1 MIKKEWLWMPE
12 LKTETGLQGSD
23 YYKPINTNK
32 NGKQTNN
39 TRFDKFKI

>member
-23 YYKPINTNK
+23 YYKPININNNGQDINK
-32 NGKQTNN
+32 
-39 TRFDKFKI
+39 R